1 MIFYV
6 KDTCPISNILY
17 GSGEGAEFLQ
27 QVDHGGGAARAGAR
41 QEPQAAADH
50 SGAQTWTTPG
60 QGSYI

>member
-1 MIFYV
+1 MDFLCQIYL
-6 KDTCPISNILY
+6 PNILY

-27 QVDHGGGAARAGAR
+27 QVDHGGGAAWAGAR

-50 SGAQTWTTPG
+50 SRAQTWTTAG